1 MHVDNNLYAAAGV
14 KPMRWAMRCSI
25 AGLQMLLGEN
35 APELRSCQPDM
46 EKFLQYPVSH
56 THCQLGYIID
66 TQTMTVTIPDDKRKE
81 LLDTLKKKWGSSSR
95 HYSFPLSAA
104 AEVLGL
110 FMYLCRVCPWGIF
123 LFQNLYNAMSRALT
137 NNAARIWHSPKF
149 CDIIALRDKYS
160 QHLTNSSK
168 FKFFSQKVS

>member
-1 MHVDNNLYAAAGV
+1 MALSTELSKGRHDVPAYAEYLGKVHFAPLPPPGFRFAEARPDQYNPGVALPLDGSHPPTEYNMHIDDNLYAATGV
-14 KPMRWAMRCSI
+14 EPMQWAMQCSI

-56 THCQLGYIID
+56 PRHQLGYIID
-66 TQTMTVTIPDDKRKE
+66 TQTMTVTIPDDKCKE

-110 FMYLCRVCPWGIF
+110 FMYLC
-123 LFQNLYNAMSRALT
+123 
-137 NNAARIWHSPKF
+137 
-149 CDIIALRDKYS
+149 
-160 QHLTNSSK
+160 
-168 FKFFSQKVS
+168 